1 MDSLAVTFG
10 LLPLAGVLVLGKS
23 TDVMLLVIFTTIRKW
38 DDLKALISHINA
50 TLAIHVLTITTS
62 LFVLLQVFRYIRNL
76 QQPSSPCADFP
87 VKPMLFPCETAHV
100 RIFPT
105 AHGFKY
111 SYLLVGIPVGWR
123 GSVGGMISS
132 DVEKKETSWYTKWL
146 SLQPGGVW
154 YTVNGDDY
162 LQRGHVEGGLEG
174 KLHQYLQSEGID
186 PKQYAHVYLLTAAR
200 FLGYASNPVSIWHLY
215 SSTKEL
221 TALIL
226 EVNNTFDEKRTYFLE
241 PAHDPTKDEAQPT
254 RYTGTW
260 PKDFYVSTFNSRNG
274 SYSLSAYDPLF
285 PFMSKAGSINT
296 TITLNN
302 SSSHAKL
309 VARVYSSGQALD
321 PATMSVW
328 TKTKFI
334 ASWWWVGLATF
345 PRTVKEALTLLF
357 TKEMPWVFRPEPR
370 RETMARKA
378 DETEL
383 CIEGHFR
390 QYLREQVES
399 YDGDVVVRYVSAGL
413 VGVDAQ
419 EEIMSSPSS
428 QLSSGS
434 AAVEVRVLT
443 PLFYSR
449 LAQYDSVA
457 DALATESTLS
467 ATVSLCTDLLT
478 NLSVSP
484 TPYRTSNVDFRLSA
498 LDALRKR
505 PSPIPI
511 PVKERPETPRIPWA
525 EQSDGKDSSPSLD
538 AFVMSTASSEEKRK
552 YFQGVGKLMLAD
564 RVAFGWMEILDL
576 EIFGFRAIVAWGVVR
591 LFLG

>member
-1 MDSLAVTFG
+1 
-10 LLPLAGVLVLGKS
+10 
-23 TDVMLLVIFTTIRKW
+23 
-38 DDLKALISHINA
+38 
-50 TLAIHVLTITTS
+50 
-62 LFVLLQVFRYIRNL
+62 
-76 QQPSSPCADFP
+76 
-87 VKPMLFPCETAHV
+87 
-100 RIFPT
+100 
-105 AHGFKY
+105 
-111 SYLLVGIPVGWR
+111 
-123 GSVGGMISS
+123 
-132 DVEKKETSWYTKWL
+132 
-146 SLQPGGVW
+146 
-154 YTVNGDDY
+154 
-162 LQRGHVEGGLEG
+162 
-174 KLHQYLQSEGID
+174 
-186 PKQYAHVYLLTAAR
+186 
-200 FLGYASNPVSIWHLY
+200 
-215 SSTKEL
+215 
-221 TALIL
+221 
-226 EVNNTFDEKRTYFLE
+226 
-241 PAHDPTKDEAQPT
+241 
-254 RYTGTW
+254 
-260 PKDFYVSTFNSRNG
+260 
-274 SYSLSAYDPLF
+274 
-285 PFMSKAGSINT
+285 MSKAGSINT

>member
-1 MDSLAVTFG
+1 FG

-50 TLAIHVLTITTS
+50 TVAIHVLTITTS

-146 SLQPGGVW
+146 SFQPGGAW

-449 LAQYDSVA
+449 LVQYDSVA

-467 ATVSLCTDLLT
+467 ATVSL
-478 NLSVSP
+478 
-484 TPYRTSNVDFRLSA
+484 
-498 LDALRKR
+498 
-505 PSPIPI
+505 
-511 PVKERPETPRIPWA
+511 
-525 EQSDGKDSSPSLD
+525 
-538 AFVMSTASSEEKRK
+538 
-552 YFQGVGKLMLAD
+552 
-564 RVAFGWMEILDL
+564 
-576 EIFGFRAIVAWGVVR
+576 
-591 LFLG
+591 